1 MGVMV
6 GLLFYFKTEDTYEK
20 KLFSAL
26 AQNVYA
32 VVPDKTDSAALLL
45 KSLHLVHNAVQPRQ
59 GTFSNIGG
67 FKASV
72 FQPVTIDLQTG
83 QGACGSYATVLARL
97 MDDLGLEARM
107 AQMKVGEEYGGHIL
121 VEAKIGSDWVVVD
134 PLYNMFLTRPD
145 GKLASFNDVQ
155 QNWDFYKQQVPEE
168 YDMSYKY
175 EGVRYTNWDK
185 VPVLMPAFKKL
196 LDFFMGKEAADTI
209 SLRIIMMRKFNVFFL
224 ITLFLFVVAAVYTS
238 FLIWKNKEK
247 TAQAPMKDT
256 GRTTPGK
263 IAVVN
268 PATNKPQALV
278 NLKP

>member
-1 MGVMV
+1 MGIMV

-20 KLFSAL
+20 NLFSAL
-26 AQNVYA
+26 AQDVYA
-32 VVPDKTDSAALLL
+32 VVPDKTDSAGLLL
-45 KSLHLVHNAVQPRQ
+45 ESLHLVHNAVQPRQ
-59 GTFSNIGG
+59 GIFSNISG

-134 PLYNMFLTRPD
+134 PLYNLFLTRPD

-196 LDFFMGKEAADTI
+196 LDFFMGKEVADTI

-247 TAQAPMKDT
+247 TAQAPAKDT
-256 GRTTPGK
+256 DRTTPGK

-268 PATNKPQALV
+268 PATNKAQALV